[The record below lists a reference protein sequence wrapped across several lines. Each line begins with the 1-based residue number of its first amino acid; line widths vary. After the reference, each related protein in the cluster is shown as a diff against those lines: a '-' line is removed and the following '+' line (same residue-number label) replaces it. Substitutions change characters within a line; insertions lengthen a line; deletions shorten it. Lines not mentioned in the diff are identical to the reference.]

1 VVKDDDV
8 PDFSM
13 TKLEIL
19 ECALIGWAA
28 LEEYGAKL
36 LCPELDDDSPND
48 KKNFF

>member
-1 VVKDDDV
+1 
-8 PDFSM
+8 M

-36 LCPELDDDSPND
+36 LRPELDNDSPND
-48 KKNFF
+48 EKIFF